1 MALPISYN
9 IRSLYVRG
17 RVTLLAVGGIALVVA
32 VLIVLV
38 AMAVG
43 FRVALQSGGMP
54 ENAIITQRGSTSEIT
69 SGIGRDAVNA
79 LVVDARIARDKDGNP
94 LASPDLVI
102 VGTQKRKDDG
112 ADVNVV
118 IRGVTPIAFKV
129 RPSVVITQGRNFTP
143 GLYEV
148 IVGRK
153 MFDRMVG
160 MELGRTIR
168 MQRRDWTIVGVFEA
182 RGSAFESEIWG
193 DKDAMGPAFG
203 RGAGAQTVTVRM
215 KDPSAIP
222 AFNEELQRNPRMQ
235 VQIIQERQYYE
246 QQSAGVSG
254 PLLALAVFVAIVM
267 GIGAVFGAM
276 NTMYAIV
283 AARTREIGTLRAL
296 GFSRLAILTAFVI
309 ESTCLAIAGG
319 ALGCLVALPANG
331 ISSAAGGAN
340 FAEVAFAF
348 RITPASI
355 VVGMMLAV
363 AMGIAGG
370 LLPSLRAAR
379 LPITSA
385 LREA

>member
-1 MALPISYN
+1 MALPLTYN
-9 IRSLYVRG
+9 IRSLCVRG
-17 RVTLLAVGGIALVVA
+17 RVTLLAIGGIALVVA
-32 VLIVLV
+32 VLIVLT
-38 AMAVG
+38 AMAAG
-43 FRVALQSGGMP
+43 FRLALQASGSSD
-54 ENAIITQRGSTSEIT
+54 NAIITQRGSTSEIT
-69 SGIGRDAVNA
+69 SGIPRDAINA
-79 LVVDARIARDKDGNP
+79 LVVDSRIERDQAGQP
-94 LASPDLVI
+94 LASPELV
-102 VGTQKRKDDG
+102 VVAAMRRKEDG

-118 IRGVTPIAFKV
+118 IRGVTPTAFKV
-129 RPSVVITQGRNFTP
+129 RGNVSVVEGRNFTP

-153 MFDRMVG
+153 LFDRMANVG
-160 MELGRTIR
+160 LGRTIR
-168 MQRRDWTIVGVFEA
+168 MQRRDWTIVGVFA
-182 RGSAFESEIWG
+182 ADGSAFESEVWG

-203 RGAGAQTVTVRM
+203 RGAGAQTLTVRM
-215 KDPSAIP
+215 RDPAAIP
-222 AFNEELQRNPRMQ
+222 AFNEELSRNPRMQ
-235 VQIIQERQYYE
+235 VQAMQERLYYE

-254 PLLALAVFVAIVM
+254 PLLALAIFVAVVM

-296 GFSRLAILTAFVI
+296 GFSRFAILVAFVI
-309 ESTCLAIAGG
+309 ESTFLAIVGG

-348 RITPASI
+348 RITPQAI
-355 VVGMMLAV
+355 IAGMILATL
-363 AMGIAGG
+363 MGIAGG

-385 LREA
+385 LREV

>member
-17 RVTLLAVGGIALVVA
+17 RVTLLAIGGIALVVA
-32 VLIVLV
+32 VLIVLT
-38 AMAVG
+38 AMAAG
-43 FRVALQSGGMP
+43 FRLALQAGGSP

-69 SGIGRDAVNA
+69 SGIGRDAINA
-79 LVVDARIARDKDGNP
+79 LSVDSHVARDSDGQP
-94 LASPDLVI
+94 LASPELAI
-102 VGTQKRKDDG
+102 VASFKRKDDG

-118 IRGVTPIAFKV
+118 VRGVTPMAFKV
-129 RPSVVITQGRNFTP
+129 RQNIAIVQGKNFTP
-143 GLYEV
+143 GLYEI

-153 MFDRMVG
+153 TFDRMTG

-182 RGSAFESEIWG
+182 SGSGFESEIWG

-203 RGAGAQTVTVRM
+203 RGAGAQVLSVRM
-215 KDPSAIP
+215 NDPSTIS
-222 AFNEELQRNPRMQ
+222 AFNESLRRDPRMQ
-235 VQIIQERQYYE
+235 VQVIQERAYYE
-246 QQSAGVSG
+246 QQSMGVAG
-254 PLLALAVFVAIVM
+254 PLTALAGFVAIVM

-283 AARTREIGTLRAL
+283 AARTREVGTLRAL
-296 GFSRLAILTAFVI
+296 GFSRMSILTAFVI
-309 ESTCLAIAGG
+309 ESTFLAIVGG

-331 ISSAAGGAN
+331 ITSAAGGAN

-348 RITPASI
+348 RITGTAI
-355 VVGMMLAV
+355 AVGMTLAV
-363 AMGIAGG
+363 LMGIAGG

-379 LPITSA
+379 LPITGA
-385 LREA
+385 LREV

>member
-17 RVTLLAVGGIALVVA
+17 RVTLLAIGGIALVVA

-38 AMAVG
+38 AMASG
-43 FRVALQSGGMP
+43 FRIALQSGGSP
-54 ENAIITQRGSTSEIT
+54 ENAIVTQRGATSEIT
-69 SGIGRDAVNA
+69 SGIPREAVNVLSVDDRVARDA
-79 LVVDARIARDKDGNP
+79 DGNP

-102 VGTQKRKDDG
+102 VASMKRKDDG

-118 IRGVTPIAFKV
+118 VRGVTPMAFKV
-129 RPSVVITQGRNFTP
+129 RPVVAIAEGRNFTP

-153 MFDRMVG
+153 LFDRMAG
-160 MELGRTIR
+160 MGLGRTVR
-168 MQRRDWTIVGVFEA
+168 MQKRDWTIVGVFEA
-182 RGSAFESEIWG
+182 ASSGFESEVWG
-193 DKDAMGPAFG
+193 DKEAMGPAFG
-203 RGAGAQTVTVRM
+203 RGAGAQTLTLRM
-215 KDPSAIP
+215 KDPAAIP
-222 AFNEELQRNPRMQ
+222 AFDEELRRNPRMQ
-235 VQIIQERQYYE
+235 VQVMQERLYYE

-254 PLLALAVFVAIVM
+254 ALLALAGFVTVVM

-296 GFSRLAILTAFVI
+296 GFSRLSILTAFVI
-309 ESTCLAIAGG
+309 ESTCLALVGG
-319 ALGCLVALPANG
+319 ALGCLMALPANG

-348 RITPASI
+348 RITTPSL
-355 VVGMMLAV
+355 VVGMTLAV
-363 AMGIAGG
+363 LMGIAGG
-370 LLPSLRAAR
+370 LLPSFRAAR
-379 LPITSA
+379 LPITVA

>member
-9 IRSLYVRG
+9 VRSLYVRG
-17 RVTLLAVGGIALVVA
+17 KVTLLAIGGIALVVA
-32 VLIVLV
+32 VLIVLA
-38 AMAVG
+38 AMASG
-43 FRVALQSGGMP
+43 FRIALQAGGSP

-69 SGIGRDAVNA
+69 SGIPRDAINA
-79 LVVDARIARDKDGNP
+79 LVVDARVARDDRGNP

-102 VGTQKRKDDG
+102 VASMKRKEDG
-112 ADVNVV
+112 ADVNIVV
-118 IRGVTPIAFKV
+118 RGVTPMAFKV
-129 RPSVVITQGRNFTP
+129 RPNVTVTEGRNFTP

-153 MFDRMVG
+153 LFDRMVG
-160 MELGRTIR
+160 MGLGRTIR
-168 MQRRDWTIVGVFEA
+168 MQRRDWTIVGVLEA
-182 RGSAFESEIWG
+182 NGSGFESEVWG
-193 DKDAMGPAFG
+193 DKDAMAPAFG
-203 RGAGAQTVTVRM
+203 RGAGAQTLTVRM
-215 KDPSAIP
+215 KDPAAIP
-222 AFNEELQRNPRMQ
+222 AFNEELRRNPRMQ
-235 VQIIQERQYYE
+235 VQVIQERQYYE

-254 PLLALAVFVAIVM
+254 PLMALAGFVAIVM

-296 GFSRLAILTAFVI
+296 GFSRLAVLTAFVI
-309 ESTCLAIAGG
+309 ESTCLAVVGG

-340 FAEVAFAF
+340 FAEIAFAF
-348 RITPASI
+348 RVTPASI
-355 VVGMMLAV
+355 AIGMTLAV
-363 AMGIAGG
+363 LMGIAGG

-379 LPITSA
+379 MPITVA

>member
-17 RVTLLAVGGIALVVA
+17 RVTLLAIGGIALVVA

-38 AMAVG
+38 AMASG
-43 FRVALQSGGMP
+43 FRLALQASGSP
-54 ENAIITQRGSTSEIT
+54 HNAIITQRGSTSEIT
-69 SGIGRDAVNA
+69 SGIPRDAVNA
-79 LVVDARIARDKDGNP
+79 LIVNGRIERDADGNP

-102 VGTQKRKDDG
+102 VGNMKRKADG
-112 ADVNVV
+112 ADVNIVV
-118 IRGVTPIAFKV
+118 RGVTPVAFKV
-129 RPSVVITQGRNFTP
+129 RPDVVVTEGRNFTP

-153 MFDRMVG
+153 LFERMVG
-160 MELGRTIR
+160 MGIGRTTR

-182 RGSAFESEIWG
+182 RGSGFESEVWG
-193 DKDAMGPAFG
+193 DKDAMAPAFG
-203 RGAGAQTVTVRM
+203 RGAGAQTITVRM
-215 KDPSAIP
+215 KDPATIP
-222 AFNEELQRNPRMQ
+222 SFDEEIRRDPRMQ
-235 VQIIQERQYYE
+235 VQVIQERQYYE

-254 PLLALAVFVAIVM
+254 PLLALAGFVAIVM

-283 AARTREIGTLRAL
+283 VARTREIGTLRAL
-296 GFSRLAILTAFVI
+296 GFSRFAILAAFVL
-309 ESTCLAIAGG
+309 ESTCLAFVGG
-319 ALGCLVALPANG
+319 ALGCLIALPANG
-331 ISSAAGGAN
+331 ISSAAGGPN

-348 RITPASI
+348 RVTPISI
-355 VVGMMLAV
+355 GIGMILAI

-379 LPITSA
+379 MPITAA
-385 LREA
+385 LREG

>member
-17 RVTLLAVGGIALVVA
+17 RVTLLAIGGIALVVA

-38 AMAVG
+38 AMAAG
-43 FRVALQSGGMP
+43 FRIALQAGGSS
-54 ENAIITQRGSTSEIT
+54 ENGIVTQRGSTSEIT
-69 SGIGRDAVNA
+69 SGLVPDTVNA
-79 LVVDARIARDKDGNP
+79 IVVDDRIARDPSGSP
-94 LASPDLVI
+94 LASPELV
-102 VGTQKRKDDG
+102 VVAAMKRKEDG

-118 IRGVTPIAFKV
+118 IRGVRPVAFKV
-129 RPSVVITQGRNFTP
+129 REHVAVTEGRNFTP

-153 MFDRMVG
+153 LFERMQG
-160 MELGRTIR
+160 MGLGRTIR

-182 RGSAFESEIWG
+182 NGSSLESEVWG

-203 RGAGAQTVTVRM
+203 RGAGAQTLVIRM
-215 KDPSAIP
+215 KDPSQIP
-222 AFNEELQRNPRMQ
+222 AFDQQLRRDPRMQ
-235 VQIIQERQYYE
+235 VQLVQERAYYE

-254 PLLALAVFVAIVM
+254 PLLALAGFVAIVM

-296 GFSRLAILTAFVI
+296 GFSRLAVLTAFVL
-309 ESTCLAIAGG
+309 ESTLLAVVGG

-331 ISSAAGGAN
+331 ISSAAGGSN

-348 RITPASI
+348 RVTPMSI
-355 VVGMMLAV
+355 AVGMTLAV
-363 AMGIAGG
+363 LMGVAGG
-370 LLPSLRAAR
+370 VLPSLRAAR
-379 LPITSA
+379 LPITAA

>member
-1 MALPISYN
+1 MALPLSYN
-9 IRSLYVRG
+9 VRSLYVRG
-17 RVTLLAVGGIALVVA
+17 RVTLLAIGGIALVVA

-38 AMAVG
+38 AMAAG
-43 FRVALQSGGMP
+43 FRIALQAGGSL
-54 ENAIITQRGSTSEIT
+54 ENAIVTQRGSTSEIT
-69 SGIGRDAVNA
+69 SGIPRDAVNV
-79 LVVDARIARDKDGNP
+79 LSVDSRVARDKDGNP

-102 VGTQKRKDDG
+102 IASMKRKEDG
-112 ADVNVV
+112 VDVNVV
-118 IRGVTPIAFKV
+118 IRGVTPMAFKV
-129 RPSVVITQGRNFTP
+129 RPNVVVTEGRNFMP
-143 GLYEV
+143 GLDEV

-153 MFDRMVG
+153 LFDRMAG

-168 MQRRDWTIVGVFEA
+168 MQRRDWKIVGVFDA
-182 RGSAFESEIWG
+182 RGSGFESEVWG
-193 DKDAMGPAFG
+193 DKDIMGPAFG
-203 RGAGAQTVTVRM
+203 RGAGAQTLTLRM
-215 KDPSAIP
+215 NDPSQIP
-222 AFNEELQRNPRMQ
+222 AFNEELRRNPRMQ
-235 VQIIQERQYYE
+235 VQVIQERLYYE

-254 PLLALAVFVAIVM
+254 PLMALAVFVAIVM

-309 ESTCLAIAGG
+309 ESTCLAIIGG

-340 FAEVAFAF
+340 FAEIAFAF
-348 RITPASI
+348 RVTPLSI
-355 VVGMMLAV
+355 VVGMTLATF
-363 AMGIAGG
+363 MGVAGG

>member
-9 IRSLYVRG
+9 VRSLYVRG
-17 RVTLLAVGGIALVVA
+17 RVTLLAIGGIALVIA

-38 AMAVG
+38 AMASG
-43 FRVALQSGGMP
+43 FRIALQASGLP
-54 ENAIITQRGSTSEIT
+54 ENAIVTQRGSTSEIT
-69 SGIGRDAVNA
+69 SGIPRDALNVIS
-79 LVVDARIARDKDGNP
+79 VDNRIARDEAGNP
-94 LASPDLVI
+94 LASPDMV
-102 VGTQKRKDDG
+102 VVAAMKRKQDG

-118 IRGVTPIAFKV
+118 IRGVTAMAFKV
-129 RPSVVITQGRNFTP
+129 RPNVVVVEGRNFTP

-153 MFDRMVG
+153 LFERMAGV
-160 MELGRTIR
+160 ELGRTLR
-168 MQRRDWTIVGVFEA
+168 MQRRDWTVVGVFEA
-182 RGSAFESEIWG
+182 NGSGHESEVWG
-193 DKDAMGPAFG
+193 DKDAMAPAFG
-203 RGAGAQTVTVRM
+203 RGAGAQTLTVRM
-215 KDPSAIP
+215 KDPTQVA
-222 AFNEELQRNPRMQ
+222 AFDEELQRNPRMQ
-235 VQIIQERQYYE
+235 VQLVPEQQYYE

-254 PLLALAVFVAIVM
+254 ALLALAVFVAVVM

-309 ESTCLAIAGG
+309 ESTCLAIVGG
-319 ALGCLVALPANG
+319 ALGCLIALPANG
-331 ISSAAGGAN
+331 ITSAAGGAN

-348 RITPASI
+348 RITPTSLI
-355 VVGMMLAV
+355 VGMTLAV
-363 AMGIAGG
+363 MMGIAGG
-370 LLPSLRAAR
+370 LLPSFRAAR

>member
-17 RVTLLAVGGIALVVA
+17 RVTLLAIGGIALVVA

-38 AMAVG
+38 AMAAG
-43 FRVALQSGGMP
+43 FRLALQAGGSP
-54 ENAIITQRGSTSEIT
+54 ENALISQRGSTSEIT
-69 SGIGRDAVNA
+69 SGIPRDAVNA
-79 LVVDARIARDKDGNP
+79 LAVDARVARDKDGNP

-102 VGTQKRKDDG
+102 VASMKRKDDG
-112 ADVNVV
+112 ADVNIVV
-118 IRGVTPIAFKV
+118 RGVTPMAFKV
-129 RPSVVITQGRNFTP
+129 RPNVVVAEGRNFTP

-153 MFDRMVG
+153 LFDRMAG

-168 MQRRDWTIVGVFEA
+168 MQRRDWAIVGVFEA
-182 RGSAFESEIWG
+182 SGSAFESEVWG
-193 DKDAMGPAFG
+193 DKEAMGPAFG
-203 RGAGAQTVTVRM
+203 RGAGAQTLTVRM

-222 AFNEELQRNPRMQ
+222 AFDEEIRRNPRMQ
-235 VQIIQERQYYE
+235 VQVVQERMYYE

-254 PLLALAVFVAIVM
+254 PLMALAVFVAVVM

-296 GFSRLAILTAFVI
+296 GFSRLAILTAFVL
-309 ESTCLAIAGG
+309 ESTCLALVGG

-348 RITPASI
+348 RITPESL
-355 VVGMMLAV
+355 VVGMTLAIF
-363 AMGIAGG
+363 MGIAGG

>member
-17 RVTLLAVGGIALVVA
+17 RVTLLAIGGIALVVA

-38 AMAVG
+38 AMATG
-43 FRVALQSGGMP
+43 FRIALQAGGSP
-54 ENAIITQRGSTSEIT
+54 QNAIITQRGSTSEIT
-69 SGIGRDAVNA
+69 SGIPRDAVNA
-79 LVVDARIARDKDGNP
+79 LVVDGRIERDADGNP

-102 VGTQKRKDDG
+102 VGNMKRKDDG
-112 ADVNVV
+112 ADVNIVV
-118 IRGVTPIAFKV
+118 RGVTPVAFKV
-129 RPSVVITQGRNFTP
+129 RPNVVVTDGRNFTP

-153 MFDRMVG
+153 LFDRMVG
-160 MELGRTIR
+160 TELGRSIR
-168 MQRRDWTIVGVFEA
+168 MQRRDWTIVGVFDA
-182 RGSAFESEIWG
+182 RGSGFESEVWG
-193 DKDAMGPAFG
+193 DKEAMAPAFG
-203 RGAGAQTVTVRM
+203 RGAGAQTITVRM
-215 KDPSAIP
+215 KDPATIP
-222 AFNEELQRNPRMQ
+222 TFNEEIQRNPRMQ
-235 VQIIQERQYYE
+235 VQVIQERQYYE

-254 PLLALAVFVAIVM
+254 PLLALAGFVAIVM

-283 AARTREIGTLRAL
+283 VARTREIGTLRAL
-296 GFSRLAILTAFVI
+296 GFSRLAILAAFVI
-309 ESTCLAIAGG
+309 ESTCLAIVGG

-331 ISSAAGGAN
+331 ISSAAGGPN

-348 RITPASI
+348 RVTPVSI
-355 VVGMMLAV
+355 AIGMILAV

-370 LLPSLRAAR
+370 LLPSFRAAR
-379 LPITSA
+379 MPITAA